1 MPIRIDDSSN
11 AGQPSPVQ
19 RRLAALAHSRAQV
32 MQNDEPSAAVELSSA
47 ARDLARASQ
56 IARSTPEVRA
66 ERVAALRAQVEA
78 GTYRVS
84 SRDIARRILEELGA
98 GVR

>member
-1 MPIRIDDSSN
+1 MPMRIDDSN
-11 AGQPSPVQ
+11 GAGQSSAIQ
-19 RRLAALAHSRAQV
+19 RRLAELARGRSTRSDKA
-32 MQNDEPSAAVELSSA
+32 DPSAEVEISPA

-66 ERVAALRAQVEA
+66 ERVALLRAQVEA

-84 SRDIARRILEELGA
+84 SQEIARRILEELGA
-98 GVR
+98 DAR